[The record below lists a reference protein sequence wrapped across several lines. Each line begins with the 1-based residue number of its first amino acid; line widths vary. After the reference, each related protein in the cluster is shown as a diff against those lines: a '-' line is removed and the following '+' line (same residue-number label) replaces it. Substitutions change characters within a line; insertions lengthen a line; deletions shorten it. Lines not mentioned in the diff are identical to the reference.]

1 MRKNLDTVGNF
12 SKNFDT
18 MRKIT
23 IASIIVL
30 AICNFGWLYAYV
42 LKDTEVGKRVYV
54 VTDNG
59 SFVASD
65 KSEETVNQ
73 FEARNFLKVFMNN
86 MFAHD
91 ASSFKRNIENGLNM
105 INRKDGMKLYS
116 DFKSGEVLETYIKY
130 DSRSRVEI
138 DSIYLNMDV
147 RPISG
152 KVFGKQFTNYA
163 GREIMSPIGIKLT
176 LDRID
181 RSEKKPYG
189 LMIST
194 FSFITYN
201 PQQSTVDPNVLQEEE
216 RLKQAQADSILNS
229 Q

>member
-1 MRKNLDTVGNF
+1 MKKNLDTVGNF

-18 MRKIT
+18 MRLIT
-23 IASIIVL
+23 IASIIAIVL
-30 AICNFGWLYAYV
+30 CNIAWLYAYS

-105 INRKDGMKLYS
+105 INRKDGMRLYT
-116 DFKSGEVLETYIKY
+116 DFKEGQVLETYVKY
-130 DSRSRVEI
+130 DSRSRIEI
-138 DSIYLNMDV
+138 DSISLNMDV
-147 RPISG
+147 RPITG
-152 KVFGKQFTNYA
+152 NVFAKQFTIYA
-163 GREIMSPIGIKLT
+163 GREIMTPIGAKLT

-194 FSFITYN
+194 FSFVNYN
-201 PQQSTVDPNVLQEEE
+201 PQLPTTNPDIVQEEE
-216 RLKQAQADSILNS
+216 RLKQAQADSILNA